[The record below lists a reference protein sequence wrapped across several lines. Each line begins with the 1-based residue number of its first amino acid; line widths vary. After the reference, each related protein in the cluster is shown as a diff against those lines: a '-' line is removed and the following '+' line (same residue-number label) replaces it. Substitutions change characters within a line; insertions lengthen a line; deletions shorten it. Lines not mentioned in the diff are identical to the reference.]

1 MSALTAVL
9 SESVNRNKLKGKL
22 GAVCF
27 LEPGSSGG
35 MQTHDP
41 ILESG
46 VRCEGNQ
53 LCWITFGVSTKYTV
67 SNETFLDAMVVDG

>member
-1 MSALTAVL
+1 
-9 SESVNRNKLKGKL
+9 
-22 GAVCF
+22 
-27 LEPGSSGG
+27 

-53 LCWITFGVSTKYTV
+53 LGWITFGVSTQYTV
-67 SNETFLDAMVVDG
+67 GDETYMDAMDVDG